1 MRVALEQEI
10 ASIAAF
16 VIQNA
21 DNPNPYYYSVPEQ
34 FSFPAVYFPRPE
46 ILTRGETFRTYAAEY
61 AWYINVLCKT
71 TEEAHDKA
79 LAVLTAIKRA
89 RNRGPL
95 LEQDGSLSGV
105 TLRLADPSIK
115 AIDDGGVQLP
125 GEWTSRRPYADAEE
139 EYEGATEFHSDI
151 TIR

>member
-1 MRVALEQEI
+1 MALEQEV

-21 DNPNPYYYSVPEQ
+21 DNPNPYYYSIPEQ

-71 TEEAHDKA
+71 TEEAHDRA

-89 RNRGPL
+89 RNRLPL
-95 LEQDGSLSGV
+95 LEQDGSISGE

-115 AIDDGGVQLP
+115 AIDEGVVQLTV
-125 GEWTSRRPYADAEE
+125 EWTSRRPYADAEE
-139 EYEGATEFHSDI
+139 EHEKAAEVHSGI
-151 TIR
+151 TIK